1 MPKSPQG
8 SSDTLKSFWLSRW
21 QQNDIGWHH
30 EEFNPHLLGFW
41 DKLQVPSGGRIL
53 VPLCGK
59 TRDMVWL
66 AERDYRIL
74 GIEISPIA
82 VSAFF
87 AERGLEPRISEGE
100 RFSRWHAGPYEIL
113 CGDLFLLEQE
123 DLQPIDAVYDRA
135 SLVALDREQ
144 RKAYAGLLGRLLPK
158 ECSVLLVAMDYP
170 QHEMQG
176 PPYSVTEGEVGE
188 LFSSAFEIDLL
199 DSLDLMKHTDR
210 YQNRGLSRMSE
221 QIYRLKK
228 L

>member
-1 MPKSPQG
+1 MPKSPEG
-8 SSDTLKSFWLSRW
+8 TSDTLNAFWLSRW
-21 QQNDIGWHH
+21 EENNIGWHH

-41 DKLQVPSGGRIL
+41 DNLEIPPGARIL

-66 AERDYRIL
+66 AERDFRIL

-82 VSAFF
+82 VAAFF
-87 AERGLEPRISEGE
+87 AERGLEPRITEGE
-100 RFSRWHAGPYEIL
+100 PFSHWHAGAYDIL

-123 DLQPIDAVYDRA
+123 ELQHIDAVYDRA
-135 SLVALDREQ
+135 SLVALDGDQ
-144 RKAYAGLLGRLLPK
+144 RKAYAGLLSHLLPSG
-158 ECSVLLVAMDYP
+158 CSVLLVAMDYP

-176 PPYSVTEGEVGE
+176 PPYSVEEPEVRE
-188 LFSSAFEIDLL
+188 LFGSDFEIELL
-199 DSLDLMKHTDR
+199 DSLDLMKDTDR
-210 YQNRGLSRMSE
+210 YQDRGLSRMSE